1 MHDALINKG
10 SEVVCSTKALEAIE
24 ITPDKEYFLTKDFA
38 IKKNKNYD
46 DETNL
51 QKVIEEVQTAV
62 RKMDV
67 RI

>member
-10 SEVVCSTKALEAIE
+10 CEVACSTKELEAIE

-51 QKVIEEVQTAV
+51 QKVIEDVQTAV